1 MFDLAIVGAGPAGMT
16 AALTAAAHGL
26 TVVVVDEQARAG
38 GQIFR
43 QPPPEFAAGPVTPA
57 GYSWGSQLIRASQDA
72 ERITWRFGTTAYG
85 VLREE
90 GSLRLAVHGADGSG
104 VITADRLLIA
114 TGAYDMPVAFPGWTL
129 PGVMTAGGVQT
140 LLKSQRLLVASRLV
154 LAGSHPLLI
163 VVADQLRRA
172 GAQITEVA
180 FARPVPSL
188 RDGLR
193 SLPAL
198 PGHGKLL
205 AATARSLAGLLSS
218 GTRISSRTIITRAH
232 GDQAVTAV
240 DLAPVDRAWRMTG
253 PTRTLPAEALVI
265 GYGFL
270 PSTELARQAGCAI
283 RFDAA
288 LGGWIVVH
296 DATMRTTLPAV
307 FVAGEPAGVAGAE
320 QSRAQGQLAAL
331 AIADDLRP
339 ASRPARQRQTRSARR
354 QARAAARFSGTV
366 QSLFQPRRDA
376 LTALATPDTIVCRCE
391 LITRAEVD
399 DSLAANPYISTAS
412 AAKLQCRVGMGSCQ
426 GRYCE
431 STLSSIISTT
441 RGCTPAQAGYFNAQ
455 LPVKPVPVSALA
467 ALDTDQLVQFEK

>member
-26 TVVVVDEQARAG
+26 TVVVIDEQARAG

-57 GYSWGSQLIRASQDA
+57 GYSWGKQLIRASQDA

-85 VLREE
+85 VLYEE
-90 GSLRLAVHGADGSG
+90 GSLRLAVHGADGPG
-104 VITADRLLIA
+104 VITADRVLIA

-129 PGVMTAGGVQT
+129 PGVMTAGAVQT
-140 LLKSQRLLVASRLV
+140 LLKSQRLLAASRLV

-163 VVADQLRRA
+163 VVADQLRQA

-205 AATARSLAGLLSS
+205 TATARSLAGLVSS
-218 GTRISSRTIITRAH
+218 GTRINTRTIVTRAH

-240 DLAPVDRAWRMTG
+240 DLAPVDHAWRVTG
-253 PTRTLPAEALVI
+253 PARTLPAEALVI

-270 PSTELARQAGCAI
+270 PSTELARQAGCGM
-283 RFDAA
+283 RFNAA
-288 LGGWIVVH
+288 LGGWAVAH

-320 QSRAQGQLAAL
+320 QSRAQGKLAAL

-339 ASRPARQRQTRSARR
+339 ASQPTRRRQTSTARR
-354 QARAAARFSGTV
+354 QARAAARFSGTI
-366 QSLFQPRRDA
+366 QSLFQPRQDA
-376 LTALATPDTIVCRCE
+376 LTALATPGTIVCRCE
-391 LITRAEVD
+391 LITRAEVN

-412 AAKLQCRVGMGSCQ
+412 AAKLQCRVGMGPCQ

-441 RGCTPAQAGYFNAQ
+441 HGCTPEQTGYFNAQ

-467 ALDTDQLVQFEK
+467 ELDID